1 MPRRN
6 VQDLTVSEFLSTE
19 VVWAEPDD
27 ELGVVLGR
35 MRKHDVHE
43 VPVGRKGK
51 MEGVVTLRELMKRHK
66 LPPTTK
72 VSTVMVTAPGIRS
85 DTTLPEAAEQ
95 LIMTGFRAL
104 PVVDRKKLLGI
115 VSRTDLVRALVET
128 GRLEGL
134 KVRELMTPNPQ
145 AVSENDTI
153 EHAVHVMQSLGER
166 SLPVVDKNRHLKG
179 AIGMKDVTDLFAKPM
194 NREHQGERAGAET
207 KVELEVKSVM
217 HYPPVTMGPDG
228 DLAHAAELMLKYDVS
243 SVIITDKDEPVGI
256 ITKLD
261 LMHFLA
267 GLREREQLFVSIS
280 GLEEEPAETYDTIY
294 ATVQKE
300 MRRIAQLVTPK
311 TLSLHIQKYKPD
323 GDRWKYSIRCRFQTA
338 HQMYYANHFDWD
350 VHLALKELLETLYK
364 RILKDKERMITERKL
379 GRST

>member
-51 MEGVVTLRELMKRHK
+51 MEGVVTLRELMRRHK

-128 GRLEGL
+128 GGLEGL
-134 KVRELMTPNPQ
+134 KIRDFMTPNPQ

-256 ITKLD
+256 ITKVD

>member
-128 GRLEGL
+128 GGLAGL
-134 KVRELMTPNPQ
+134 KVRDFMTPNPQ

-228 DLAHAAELMLKYDVS
+228 DLAHAAELMLKNDVS

-256 ITKLD
+256 VTKLD

>member
-1 MPRRN
+1 MARRN
-6 VQDLTVSEFLSTE
+6 VQDLTVSEYLSTD

-27 ELGVVLGR
+27 ELGVVLGI
-35 MRKHDVHE
+35 MKKHDVHE
-43 VPVGRKGK
+43 VPVGRRGK
-51 MEGVVTLRELMKRHK
+51 VEGVVTLHELMRRHK

-85 DTTLPEAAEQ
+85 DTALPDAAEH

-115 VSRTDLVRALVET
+115 VSRTDLVRALVESES
-128 GRLEGL
+128 LKGL
-134 KVRELMTPNPQ
+134 MVRDFMTPNPQ

-153 EHAVHVMQSLGER
+153 DRAVHVMQSLGER

-179 AIGMKDVTDLFAKPM
+179 AIGMKDVTELFAKPK

-228 DLAHAAELMLKYDVS
+228 DLTHAAELMLKNDVS

-256 ITKLD
+256 VTKLD

-311 TLSLHIQKYKPD
+311 TLSLHVQKYKPD

-350 VHLALKELLETLYK
+350 LHLALKDLLETLYK
-364 RILKDKERMITERKL
+364 RILKDKEKMITERKL

>member
-35 MRKHDVHE
+35 MKKHDVHE

-51 MEGVVTLRELMKRHK
+51 MEGVVTLRELMRRHK

-128 GRLEGL
+128 GGLEGL
-134 KVRELMTPNPQ
+134 KIRDFMTPNPQ

-228 DLAHAAELMLKYDVS
+228 DLAHAAELMLKYEVS